1 MIVHLHQLAS
11 PIVTTLRGP
20 ALALLRFN
28 YHLAR
33 IPLQWAEWVVLSRLD
48 EQASTRLAYEQL
60 LIDCDRL
67 AARLLD
73 DEEAARRADD
83 LDRHA
88 LLVRTVIAGTLTGPN
103 AEGSCSSTN
112 SGSASNTGSANAS
125 SRTRRY
131 ERVALIGLHPA
142 RRSRRI
148 PPRGDVWLFPTGPRV
163 RGFPPPARPARRA
176 SRQPCADRIS
186 SSSVHDTPRS
196 TADAHPK
203 CPGPSLTLLGALREL
218 QGMAATT
225 SVREDRSRSGTTT
238 SNLATSCGHA
248 LDLCADHC
256 WMRAPA
262 CER

>member
-83 LDRHA
+83 LDRQ
-88 LLVRTVIAGTLTGPN
+88 R
-103 AEGSCSSTN
+103 
-112 SGSASNTGSANAS
+112 
-125 SRTRRY
+125 
-131 ERVALIGLHPA
+131 
-142 RRSRRI
+142 
-148 PPRGDVWLFPTGPRV
+148 
-163 RGFPPPARPARRA
+163 PARPDRDRRD
-176 SRQPCADRIS
+176 SHRTQRRGVLLLDEQRERFQHRQ
-186 SSSVHDTPRS
+186 
-196 TADAHPK
+196 
-203 CPGPSLTLLGALREL
+203 RE
-218 QGMAATT
+218 
-225 SVREDRSRSGTTT
+225 RKFP
-238 SNLATSCGHA
+238 N
-248 LDLCADHC
+248 
-256 WMRAPA
+256 APL
-262 CER
+262 